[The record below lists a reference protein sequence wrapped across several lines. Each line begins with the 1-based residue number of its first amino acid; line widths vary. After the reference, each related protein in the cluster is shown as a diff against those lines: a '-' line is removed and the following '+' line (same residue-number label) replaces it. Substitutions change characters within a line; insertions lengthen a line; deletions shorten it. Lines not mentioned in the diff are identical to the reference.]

1 MFTSL
6 SLSVPLSLSHTLTV
20 SPSFTLIPLSPPP
33 LSPSIV
39 FSHSP
44 SFTLL
49 HSLSLNLLSLPHSLL
64 LYSSPL
70 SPLTP
75 PLPSLTLLTPFS
87 LTLLSLPHILILSF
101 SPSIVSSHSHSS
113 SLYSIP
119 SLYLGS
125 LSPLSTLFPPHSPP
139 FVSSHSPLYSSLIL
153 LSLSRSSISP
163 FLTPL
168 VLFLLGV
175 TLSGSTSLYKSKYI
189 RFLSLFLFYN
199 VLLLTDDRAH
209 IHTIVSYIHKKAHS

>member
-6 SLSVPLSLSHTLTV
+6 SLSVPLSLSYSHC
-20 SPSFTLIPLSPPP
+20 FPLFHSHPP
-33 LSPSIV
+33 LSSSLISLYRLLSLPL
-39 FSHSP
+39 FHSP
-44 SFTLL
+44 SLP
-49 HSLSLNLLSLPHSLL
+49 LSQSAISPHSLL

-70 SPLTP
+70 SSLTP

-139 FVSSHSPLYSSLIL
+139 FVSFHSPLYSSLIL